1 MANAA
6 GRFDVPR
13 FFFGYGGSVV
23 DAQQRKNSVAWL
35 SVISNA
41 SLVMGKLVIGILIGS
56 VSVISEAIH
65 SGVDLVAAI
74 IALFAVKTSNKVAD
88 DEHPFGHGKVEN
100 ISGTVEALLIFLAAG
115 WIIYEAVHKLLVPA
129 PIGAV
134 GWGVGIMLVSS
145 VVNIVVSEMLFTV
158 GRETDSVALQADA
171 WHLRTDVY
179 TSAGVMVGLGV
190 ILVGQRLLPGTN
202 LLWLD
207 PVAAIAVALLIIHA
221 AWTLTKESGRD
232 LMDASLPADEI
243 ARIRERLNRLAP
255 AVRGFHHLRTRKAGA
270 ARFIEFHL
278 VVDKDLTVERAH
290 NLADVVTRD
299 IKAYLPGATVTIHV
313 EPCDGQCRPA
323 CLEGCLLAE
332 EDRAAVRAD
341 AVKTKA
347 GQERLSP

>member
-1 MANAA
+1 
-6 GRFDVPR
+6 
-13 FFFGYGGSVV
+13 VV
-23 DAQQRKNSVAWL
+23 DAQRRKNSAAWL
-35 SVISNA
+35 SVISNTA
-41 SLVMGKLVIGILIGS
+41 LVMGKLIIGVLIGS

-65 SGVDLVAAI
+65 SGVDLLAAV

-115 WIIYEAVHKLLVPA
+115 WIIYEAVHRLLVPA
-129 PIGAV
+129 PLEAV

-145 VVNIVVSEMLFTV
+145 VVNIGVSKLLFKV

-179 TSAGVMVGLGV
+179 TSAGVMVGLGL
-190 ILVGQRLLPGTN
+190 ILVGQWVLPGTN

-221 AWTLTKESGRD
+221 AWTLTKTSGRD
-232 LMDASLPADEI
+232 LMDASLPEDEI
-243 ARIRERLNRLAP
+243 AWIREHLNGLAP

-290 NLADVVTRD
+290 NLADTATRD
-299 IKAYLPGATVTIHV
+299 IKAHLPGATVTIHV
-313 EPCDGQCRPA
+313 EPCDGKCRPA
-323 CLEGCLLAE
+323 CLDGCLLTE
-332 EDRAAVRAD
+332 KDRAAVRSD
-341 AVKTKA
+341 AATTTA
-347 GQERLSP
+347 GRERISP